1 MALMETMLHVI
12 AMLSCI
18 RNTSF
23 VLVWFFFFHKVND
36 FQFVKICKEFESD
49 FSTCRFLT
57 D

>member
-1 MALMETMLHVI
+1 METMLHVK

-23 VLVWFFFFHKVND
+23 PPPQVND

-49 FSTCRFLT
+49 FSTSCRFLT